1 MFSSNQ
7 VLQISGDLNPS
18 DIKNALD
25 FAMELYG
32 YDNSQIGW
40 QFSDDNK
47 FCIGVIVNDN
57 TDWNK
62 FPLDMDFDTELA
74 AVLIYKCLERQ
85 EYTLDGSFDGSYEKG
100 FLMKTI
106 KSDTKIKI
114 KSSFYGIVSFEAFV
128 NFYAK

>member
-25 FAMELYG
+25 YAMELYG
-32 YDNSQIGW
+32 FVQSPIGW
-40 QFSDDNK
+40 QFSEDNK
-47 FCIGVIVNDN
+47 FCIGKFVNDN

-62 FPLDMDFDTELA
+62 FPLDIDFDTELA
-74 AVLIYKCLERQ
+74 AVLIYKYLNQQ
-85 EYTLDGSFDGSYEKG
+85 EYILDGPYDGAYEKG

-106 KSDTKIKI
+106 KSDTKIK
-114 KSSFYGIVSFEAFV
+114 SSFYGIVSFEVFV